1 MVLPVSTLFL
11 QSRELTTFRVGLVS
25 FALAAF
31 VDNLARPGCAW
42 PAAAERRIL
51 GLAVLIGCLGTVVT
65 RRIFEN
71 VSLDRELIVARKI
84 QEALLPVATPRL
96 GAIADRMLDEAGA
109 WSGASPSDDLT
120 LVVVECA

>member
-1 MVLPVSTLFL
+1 VC
-11 QSRELTTFRVGLVS
+11 
-25 FALAAF
+25 LACRGRA
-31 VDNLARPGCAW
+31 
-42 PAAAERRIL
+42 L

-84 QEALLPVATPRL
+84 QEALLPEAPPRL